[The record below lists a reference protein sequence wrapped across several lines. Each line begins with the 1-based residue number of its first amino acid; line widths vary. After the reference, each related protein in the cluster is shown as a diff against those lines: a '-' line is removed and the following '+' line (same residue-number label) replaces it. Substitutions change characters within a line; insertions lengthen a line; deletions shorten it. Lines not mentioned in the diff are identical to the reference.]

1 MVVLVSICRCPLT
14 HASQL
19 HRFVHCDLFP
29 AIPSTSLHRFDVK
42 TFERKLICWYRAWQ
56 QRGFC
61 FWTTEKVQSQCLAL
75 SVPPC
80 HFLSFLFPQMILPV
94 DGCWLSAGSYSLRLY
109 CQLFF
114 HMLCLGSFCLL
125 WRFCQ
130 GVQSVQSVWRSFRF
144 EFCLHIWSF
153 TPRPHTKRH
162 HVICACE
169 YFPVFMSAPK
179 QESLWLNRLSPPS
192 SSVGRD
198 WASIHNT
205 WWSLTRWQAWQTHS
219 GGMSNF
225 EQTRIWNIS
234 SSVHPSRKIFKTKR
248 L

>member
-1 MVVLVSICRCPLT
+1 MMMTMIILVQRWWWFWFLFAVVHSVMRVSFIGSSTVTFSLLFHPPVFIDLMWKRSKENWFVDIEPGNKGAFAFGRLKKCRAT
-14 HASQL
+14 DS
-19 HRFVHCDLFP
+19 
-29 AIPSTSLHRFDVK
+29 PS
-42 TFERKLICWYRAWQ
+42 I
-56 QRGFC
+56 
-61 FWTTEKVQSQCLAL
+61 EKIWGNFFFLLYFLEPRSNQCLTL

-80 HFLSFLFPQMILPV
+80 HFLSFLFLQMILPV

-179 QESLWLNRLSPPS
+179 QQSLWLNRLSTL
-192 SSVGRD
+192 R
-198 WASIHNT
+198 
-205 WWSLTRWQAWQTHS
+205 
-219 GGMSNF
+219 
-225 EQTRIWNIS
+225 
-234 SSVHPSRKIFKTKR
+234 
-248 L
+248 